1 MSFLKNIFIGKP
13 KDPLSSKAHSTLAL
27 SIFFAWVGLGADG
40 LSSACYGPEQS
51 YLALG
56 SHTALTPW
64 LVIATAITVFILAFA
79 YNRVISLFPNGG
91 GGYKVASYL
100 IGPYTGLVAGV
111 ALILDYI
118 LTIAI
123 SVASGGEAIFS
134 MLNYHNNVMLQVF
147 DTVIVLLLTYLN
159 LRGMKESIKILLFIF
174 VGFVILHAIVILYG
188 IFLHV
193 DHLPVVYHQAVT
205 NYKGLEHQLGILFV
219 SALLLHAYSQGG
231 GTYTGLEAVSNN
243 VNTLERPRV
252 KTGQWTMLYMA
263 ISLSVMAGGILLLYD
278 LWNVHPDN
286 GNTLNAIVLRQI
298 FGTSPW
304 GHVMV
309 SITLLFEAGLLFAA
323 ANTGFL
329 GGPAVLSNMA
339 VDSWV
344 PKGFSNVSSRLVRQN
359 GILFLGITAL
369 VLIYITNGRVSVL
382 VIIYSMCVF
391 LAFMLALSG
400 LCRYYWNT
408 QKKRV
413 ISSWLYLSLIGFG
426 TLICIVIFLFV
437 SISSFSHGSW
447 IGLVLIAVML
457 MMCLGVFKAYQ
468 QTKNITQQLD
478 QALCP
483 EFDFNG
489 QKSVDIDY
497 SLHTAVIFV
506 GNSVGVAMHTLLTI
520 FRLFPHHY
528 KNFVFVK
535 IAVID
540 SDTLVARKKIKEL
553 REVTKSELGYL
564 VSFCHK
570 HGLAAEF
577 LYTLAVDP
585 TAAIEDQVAVISK
598 KYSHATYYASQLIFP
613 GANWIQKMLHNKTA
627 FAIQRLLYSLGKNMM
642 ILPVRLNIERHD

>member
-1 MSFLKNIFIGKP
+1 MSFIKNIFIGKP

-27 SIFFAWVGLGADG
+27 SVFFAWVGLGADG

-64 LVIATAITVFILAFA
+64 LVIATTLTVFILAFA

-100 IGPYTGLVAGV
+100 IGPYTGLLAGV

-118 LTIAI
+118 LTISI
-123 SVASGGEAIFS
+123 SVASGGEAVFS
-134 MLNYHNNVMLQVF
+134 MFNYHNNVMLQVF
-147 DTVIVLLLTYLN
+147 DTVVVFLLTYLN

-174 VGFVILHAIVILYG
+174 VGFVVLHIAIILYG
-188 IFLHV
+188 IFLHTS
-193 DHLPVVYHQAVT
+193 HIPTVYHQAVSS
-205 NYKGLEHQLGILFV
+205 YKGLESQLGIFFV

-243 VNTLERPRV
+243 VNTLEKPRV

-278 LWNVHPDN
+278 MWNVHPDN
-286 GNTLNAIVLRQI
+286 GNTLNAIVLREI
-298 FGTSPW
+298 FGNSPW
-304 GHVMV
+304 GHVIV
-309 SITLLFEAGLLFAA
+309 SVTLLFEAGLLFAA

-339 VDSWV
+339 IDNWI
-344 PKGFSNVSSRLVRQN
+344 PKGFSNLSSRLVRQN
-359 GILFLGITAL
+359 GVLFLGIAAL
-369 VLIYITNGRVSVL
+369 MLIYVTNGHVSIL
-382 VIIYSMCVF
+382 VVIYSMCVF

-400 LCRYYWNT
+400 LCRYYWGL

-413 ISSWLYLSLIGFG
+413 VSAWFYLSLIALG

-437 SISSFSHGSW
+437 SVTSFFRGSW

-457 MMCLGVFKAYQ
+457 ATCLGIFKAYQ
-468 QTKNITQQLD
+468 QTRSITQQLD
-478 QALCP
+478 KSLCP
-483 EFDFNG
+483 ALKFNE
-489 QKSVDIDY
+489 QDVVDINY
-497 SLHTAVIFV
+497 SQATAVIFV
-506 GNSVGVAMHTLLTI
+506 GNSIGVAMHTLLTI
-520 FRLFPHHY
+520 FKLFPHHY

-535 IAVID
+535 VAVID
-540 SDTLVARKKIKEL
+540 SDTFIARKKIIEL
-553 REVTKSELGYL
+553 RESTKEELSYL
-564 VSFCHK
+564 IGFCHRQ
-570 HGLAAEF
+570 GLAAES
-577 LYTLAVDP
+577 LYSLAVDP
-585 TAAIEDQVAVISK
+585 TAAIEDQVKIISE

-627 FAIQRLLYSLGKNMM
+627 FSIQRLLYSLGKNMM
-642 ILPVRLNIERHD
+642 ILPVRLKI